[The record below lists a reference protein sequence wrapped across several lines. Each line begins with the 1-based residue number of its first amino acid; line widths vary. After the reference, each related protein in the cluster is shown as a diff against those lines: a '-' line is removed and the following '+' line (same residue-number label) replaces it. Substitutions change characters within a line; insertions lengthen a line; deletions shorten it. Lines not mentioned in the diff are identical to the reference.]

1 MREVLEAMQVKQ
13 DHLDLEVFLGCLVC
27 LDCQAFLAFLE
38 LVGLLALQEKQDL
51 QDLLVP
57 RGSQGEELCISI
69 RTAPMYGTPATIST

>member
-1 MREVLEAMQVKQ
+1 MQVKQ
-13 DHLDLEVFLGCLVC
+13 DHLGLEVFLAC
-27 LDCQAFLAFLE
+27 LDCLDYLGFQAFLE
-38 LVGLLALQEKQDL
+38 HEGLLALQEKQEERAL

>member
-1 MREVLEAMQVKQ
+1 MQVKQ
-13 DHLDLEVFLGCLVC
+13 DHLGLEVFL
-27 LDCQAFLAFLE
+27 E
-38 LVGLLALQEKQDL
+38 HEGLLALQEKQEEMAL